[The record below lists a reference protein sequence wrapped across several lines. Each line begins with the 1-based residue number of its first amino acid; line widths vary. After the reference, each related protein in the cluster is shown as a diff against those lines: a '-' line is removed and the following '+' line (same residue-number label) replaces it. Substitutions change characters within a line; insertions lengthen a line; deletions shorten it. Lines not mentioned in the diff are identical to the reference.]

1 MSPIL
6 ERPKSV
12 SLMWPM
18 EVMRR
23 LQGQG
28 HMQVS
33 KVRSFPFTP
42 GFSKG
47 TMGMGKN
54 KEGQSS
60 LVWLEVTV
68 HDAIIV

>member
-1 MSPIL
+1 MCPSYKLVVRLMSPIL

-28 HMQVS
+28 HRAGF
-33 KVRSFPFTP
+33 RSEILALHPWVFQ
-42 GFSKG
+42 G
-47 TMGMGKN
+47 TMG
-54 KEGQSS
+54 E
-60 LVWLEVTV
+60 E
-68 HDAIIV
+68 